1 MSPLLS
7 HALYVPPSFACP
19 GFVPA
24 AQAPL
29 SAHLVL
35 KSIPD
40 FVSVSHSSLTHKE
53 CKGSTVAGQP
63 CQLCAD
69 LRYNTQLSKSL
80 KGTRDYSRAEFTVD
94 EKHTRDD
101 HLSFQQLRARARELR
116 IEKDS
121 ARMRALNLA
130 RKCTTEQCACI
141 KLRCSRYHLYGK
153 VRMYSQSPLLI
164 FLKFF
169 DVIVLN
175 GVTHILA

>member
-1 MSPLLS
+1 MSPLS
-7 HALYVPPSFACP
+7 HALCVPPSFACP
-19 GFVPA
+19 GFVPT

-69 LRYNTQLSKSL
+69 LRYSTQLSKSL
-80 KGTRDYSRAEFTVD
+80 KGTQDYSEFTVD

-130 RKCTTEQCACI
+130 RKCTTA
-141 KLRCSRYHLYGK
+141 LRTTTDRQRLIVAFANADVPRLRY
-153 VRMYSQSPLLI
+153 LI
-164 FLKFF
+164 RSCL
-169 DVIVLN
+169 
-175 GVTHILA
+175 H